1 MKKGI
6 LGLAVVVGISL
17 PLLASCGA
25 KSTGTSSSAKPRTL
39 NLMQT
44 SDLTSLDSTNQATLP
59 EFNTLV
65 NTTEGLYRL
74 NAKDQPEPAMATKL
88 VKPTNGGTQY
98 VFHIRKNAKW
108 SNGDPVLAS
117 DFEYAWKRAMNP
129 ANKPVYTYIFSG
141 IKNADAINAG
151 KKSYQSLGIQA
162 TGKRT
167 LKITLDH
174 PMPYFNKLVTVP
186 VFLPQDQKFV
196 TKVGT

>member
-1 MKKGI
+1 MKKRVLKLSLI
-6 LGLAVVVGISL
+6 VGGA
-17 PLLASCGA
+17 LLMLSGCGHSSGASNQN
-25 KSTGTSSSAKPRTL
+25 KRTL

-44 SDLTSLDSTNQATLP
+44 ATLTTLDSTNQATLP

-74 NAKDQPEPAMATKL
+74 NSKDQPVPAMATKI
-88 VKPTNGGTQY
+88 VKPTKNGTQY

-141 IKNADAINAG
+141 IKNADAINNG
-151 KKSYQSLGIQA
+151 KKS
-162 TGKRT
+162 
-167 LKITLDH
+167 
-174 PMPYFNKLVTVP
+174 
-186 VFLPQDQKFV
+186 
-196 TKVGT
+196 